1 MSDTIVIRDLEVWCH
16 AGVSEAERDNAQRLS
31 ISLKIWRDVTKA
43 AATDDLENTIDYFAV
58 SQRLLTFGDGRSWK
72 LIEKLAVDI
81 ALMVRKEFGA
91 EKVGVEVR
99 KFIIPQARYVS
110 VRVTRP

>member
-16 AGVSEAERDNAQRLS
+16 VGVSEAERANSQRLS
-31 ISLKIWRDVTKA
+31 ISLKIWHDVTKA
-43 AATDDLENTIDYFAV
+43 AATDDLENTVDYFAV
-58 SQRLLTFGDGRSWK
+58 SQRLLTFGEGRSWK
-72 LIEKLAVDI
+72 LIEKLAVDV